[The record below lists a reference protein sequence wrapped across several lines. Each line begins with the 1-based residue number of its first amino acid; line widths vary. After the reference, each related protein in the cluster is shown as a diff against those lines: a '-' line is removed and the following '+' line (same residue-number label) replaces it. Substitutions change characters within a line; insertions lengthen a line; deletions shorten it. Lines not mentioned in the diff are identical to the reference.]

1 MLCQHSLKPENVLVD
16 GQGYIKLTDF
26 GLSKM
31 GIAGHKEAKSLCGT
45 AEYLSP
51 EMLQRQGHGK
61 ATDWWS
67 FGAIIYEM
75 LVGLPPFYSKDREKL
90 YQNIKY
96 AEPKLDYNF
105 LSDDARDLCIKLLH
119 KDPNQRLGS
128 GPTDAE
134 EIKSHPWFEAID
146 WEKIANKTTTPP
158 YQPQLDQ
165 ADDTKHFLPE
175 FTNLQYSPTEGEGS
189 FRPEGEHQFQ
199 NFSYD
204 RDTNHEFQMNMH

>member
-1 MLCQHSLKPENVLVD
+1 MCSLKPENVLVD
-16 GQGYIKLTDF
+16 KLGYIKLTDF

-31 GIAGHKEAKSLCGT
+31 GIKDHQSAKSLCGT

-67 FGAIIYEM
+67 FGAIVYEM
-75 LVGLPPFYSKDREKL
+75 LVGLPPFYAKEREIL
-90 YQNIKY
+90 YRNIKY
-96 AEPKLDYNF
+96 ADPRLDYTF
-105 LSDDARDLCIKLLH
+105 LSEDARDLCSKLLH

-146 WEKIANKTTTPP
+146 WDKIEKKLVAAP
-158 YQPQLDQ
+158 YCPQLENEGDI
-165 ADDTKHFLPE
+165 KHFLPE
-175 FTNLQYSPTEGEGS
+175 FTNLQPSPEDLAS
-189 FRPEGEHQFQ
+189 LKADDANFP
-199 NFSYD
+199 NFSYQREED
-204 RDTNHEFQMNMH
+204 EEYQLSTNF